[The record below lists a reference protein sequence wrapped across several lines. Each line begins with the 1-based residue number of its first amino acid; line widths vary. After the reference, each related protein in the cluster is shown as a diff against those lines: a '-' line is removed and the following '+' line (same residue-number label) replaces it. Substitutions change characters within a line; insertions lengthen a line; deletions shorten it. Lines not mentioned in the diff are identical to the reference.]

1 MTQASIPQP
10 TVSDTAQVAIAY
22 QVAMPQPSNHL
33 YEVTLRISDWQ
44 AGYLDLLFPVW
55 SPGSYLV
62 REYAKNLQEFKVND
76 SEGNPLLY
84 HKKSKSHWHINT
96 KNSSEILVFYR
107 IYANELTVR
116 TSHLDASHGYFN
128 GTCLFF
134 QVLGMEQNP
143 IQVKIILP
151 DPTWNIS
158 TALPKVPGKTT
169 TFEANTFD
177 HLVDSPFEIGTHD
190 IYYFQTLN
198 KSHELAVWGQGNLP
212 AERAINDIEKII
224 QVESEL
230 FGGLPYDRY
239 LFILH
244 LARSRG
250 GLEHKDSCSLIFDRF
265 SFRDREKYASFMQL
279 VAHEFF
285 HLWNVK
291 RLRPIG
297 LETYDYTQEN
307 YTSSLWFCEGAT
319 SYYDMIIPLRAG
331 IYNAR
336 HLLNELSKEI
346 TRYQNTPGRWIQP
359 LHESSFDAWIKL
371 YRSDAN
377 SRNNQI
383 SYYLKGEL
391 VSFLLDLMIRAHHQN
406 RRSLDDVMLQMWEKF
421 GKTET
426 GYTPEQL
433 QTTIETIA
441 HIPLEDFFHTA
452 LDTTQ
457 DLEFNAYLKP
467 FGLQLKSEIKSPDV
481 PHLGITVKSEQGK
494 NKVKYVES
502 HSPAYKIG
510 IDAGDELLALEGL
523 RVSAEDLS
531 DRLKDY
537 DPGDS
542 ITLTLFHGDR
552 LKTLTVTLAE
562 PKPTSYYLSPLP
574 NPSSLQLKNF
584 EGWLGV
590 SLTTVFSNGGKE

>member
-1 MTQASIPQP
+1 MTQASLSQP
-10 TVSDTAQVAIAY
+10 TRSNDSQVAIAY
-22 QVAMPQPSNHL
+22 QVAMPQPSNHF
-33 YEVTLRISDWQ
+33 YEVSLHISAWQ
-44 AGYLDLLFPVW
+44 ADQLDLLFPVW
-55 SPGSYLV
+55 SPGSYLI
-62 REYAKNLQEFKVND
+62 REYAKNLQEFKVHDLEQNA
-76 SEGNPLLY
+76 LIY
-84 HKKSKSHWHINT
+84 HKKNKNHWQINT
-96 KNSSEILVFYR
+96 ENSSEILISYR

-116 TSHLDASHGYFN
+116 TSHLDASHAYFN

-134 QVLGMEQNP
+134 QVVGLEQTP
-143 IQVKIILP
+143 IKVKIIVP
-151 DPTWNIS
+151 NPTWNIS
-158 TALPKVPGKTT
+158 TALPKVAGESA
-169 TFEANTFD
+169 TFQAHNFD
-177 HLVDSPFEIGTHD
+177 HLVDSPFEIGTHA
-190 IYYFQTLN
+190 IYHFRTLN
-198 KSHELAVWGQGNLP
+198 KNHELAVWGQGNLL
-212 AERAINDIEKII
+212 AEKAINDIEKII
-224 QVESEL
+224 HVESEL

-244 LARSRG
+244 LARNRG

-265 SFRDREKYASFMQL
+265 SFRDREKYTSFMQL

-331 IYNAR
+331 IYDAR
-336 HLLNELSKEI
+336 HFLNEVSKEI

-377 SRNNQI
+377 SRNNQM

-391 VSFLLDLMIRAHHQN
+391 VSLILDLMIRAHHENQ
-406 RRSLDDVMLQMWEKF
+406 RSFDDVMVQMWEKF

-433 QTTIETIA
+433 QSTIESIA
-441 HIPLEDFFHTA
+441 HIPLEEFFYKA
-452 LDTTQ
+452 LETTQ
-457 DLEFNAYLKP
+457 DLEFNTYLKP
-467 FGLQLKSEIKSPDV
+467 FGLQLKSEIKSPDI
-481 PHLGITVKSEQGK
+481 PHLGITVKSEHGMTV
-494 NKVKYVES
+494 VKYVELY
-502 HSPAYKIG
+502 SPAYDMG

-523 RVSAEDLS
+523 RVSADDLNQ
-531 DRLKDY
+531 RLKDY
-537 DPGDS
+537 NPGDS
-542 ITLTLFHGDR
+542 ITLTLFHEDQ

-562 PKPTSYYLSPLP
+562 PKPTSYYIAPLP
-574 NPSSLQLKNF
+574 NPSSLQLKKF

-590 SLTTVFSNGGKE
+590 SLKTVFSNGGKE